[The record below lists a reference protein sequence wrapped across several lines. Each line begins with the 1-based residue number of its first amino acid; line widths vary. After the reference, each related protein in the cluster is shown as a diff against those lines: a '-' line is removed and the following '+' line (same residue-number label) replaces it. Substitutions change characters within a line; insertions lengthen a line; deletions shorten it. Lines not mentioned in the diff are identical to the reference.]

1 LNDNITR
8 DHIKEVLGKLG
19 LFNFGHINQK
29 ITMLVIFQSQSG
41 RSGAF
46 FLLVQK
52 PAGMELKP
60 EVALAIIMM
69 ETKIVL
75 EKLPN
80 ITIV

>member
-1 LNDNITR
+1 MKDNITR
-8 DHIKEVLGKLG
+8 DHIKEVLSKLG
-19 LFNFGHINQK
+19 LSNFGHIYQM
-29 ITMLVIFQSQSG
+29 ITLLFIFQSQSG

-46 FLLVQK
+46 FLPVQK
-52 PAGMELKP
+52 PAGVELKP
-60 EVALAIIMM
+60 EAALAIIMV